1 MQELKYTRYKT
12 YIDSTHMCSDL
23 DKSAI
28 ELDNVVIDVN
38 GCKVLLKIECVFEK
52 YSLRYTYDTGIDINS
67 AFKEDGRHYTDEAYE
82 IVSKCRNDIEDVL
95 YGLFYKK
102 YKPNKR

>member
-1 MQELKYTRYKT
+1 MQELKYTKYKT
-12 YIDSTHMCSDL
+12 YIDSRHMCFDL

-38 GCKVLLKIECVFEK
+38 GCKVLLKIEYMFEK
-52 YSLRYTYDTGIDINS
+52 YSLRYTYDTGVDINS

-95 YGLFYKK
+95 YCLVYKK
-102 YKPNKR
+102 YKSNKR